1 MRERFINYLNAN
13 FSLTFCAPLQI
24 ETTLFGK
31 HYEIYFS
38 NAFEDHKIE
47 EDGYTAYYFFYSLTN
62 ETNETSTFL
71 LNKRYIIIY
80 YFEDSGENRTYN
92 CLVNLNDDLTTAT
105 IIN

>member
-62 ETNETSTFL
+62 ETNELQPL

-80 YFEDSGENRTYN
+80 YFE
-92 CLVNLNDDLTTAT
+92 VVVK
-105 IIN
+105 